1 MPAILVTGSRGLIG
15 AQLALFLARDF
26 SVVGFDT
33 ADGTGDV
40 RNANALRE
48 AMANV
53 DGVIHLAAVSRV
65 VWGQRE
71 PDHCWAVNAKASQTL
86 LRIAGELP
94 QRPWVLAASS
104 REVYGAASRLPV
116 AEDAPLAPINI
127 YGRSKLEL
135 EDAVAA
141 AKTRGQV
148 AAVVR
153 FANVYGRTDDH
164 HNRALPAFCAAAAR
178 GDPLRVDGADTQ
190 FDFTHVEDA
199 ARGAF
204 AMAKALRD
212 GVDLSPIHL
221 LTGRGA
227 SLMEAARLA
236 VSAAGGGSPIRM
248 APPRDY
254 DVSHFVGDPSRA
266 EKLLGWKA
274 RVPLEDG
281 IADLVHRFA
290 RREGKREIA

>member
-15 AQLALFLARDF
+15 GQLVPLLKKYF
-26 SVVGFDT
+26 SVIGFDI

-40 RNANALRE
+40 RDTHALCE

-65 VWGQRE
+65 VWGQQD
-71 PDHCWAVNAKASQTL
+71 PAQCWAVNAEASQTL

-104 REVYGAASRLPV
+104 REVYGDPSRFPV
-116 AEDAPLAPINI
+116 TESAPLAPINV
-127 YGRSKLEL
+127 YGRSKLAL
-135 EDAVAA
+135 EEAVTA
-141 AKTRGQV
+141 AKERGQI

-153 FANVYGRTDDH
+153 FANVYGRTQDH
-164 HNRALPAFCAAAAR
+164 HDRALPAFCAAAAK
-178 GDPLRVDGADTQ
+178 GYPLRVDGSDTQ

-204 AMAKALRD
+204 AMAKSLQD
-212 GVDLSPIHL
+212 GIDLPPIHL

-227 SLMEAARLA
+227 SLMEAAQFA
-236 VSAAGGGSPIRM
+236 VAAAGTDSQIRL

-254 DVSHFVGDPSRA
+254 DVSHFVGDPTRA

-274 RVPLEDG
+274 RICLEDG

-290 RREGKREIA
+290 KREWMPQLA